1 MQVFLVLETCFL
13 LKLHFKQI
21 LKHKKNT
28 VKFTRERKRWRDSM
42 VTLNLVLTDIESYRQ
57 KYIFIFRNMVS
68 MSWYGHYELSLD
80 RFFVIDSDNSK
91 VVKHFELPVLSTK
104 NHDHWLAEMSG
115 SSIYVCAWSTYNDM
129 IILDFCRAF
138 EKVPY
143 KRV

>member
-1 MQVFLVLETCFL
+1 MQVFLVLETYFL

-28 VKFTRERKRWRDSM
+28 VKFTRERRAWQYDH
-42 VTLNLVLTDIESYRQ
+42 
-57 KYIFIFRNMVS
+57 F
-68 MSWYGHYELSLD
+68 ELSLD
-80 RFFVIDSDNSK
+80 RYWKLLSASEIWSIWVNMVTMSLVLTNFFVIDFDNSY

-115 SSIYVCAWSTYNDM
+115 SSIYVCAWSTCNDM

-138 EKVPY
+138 EKCPP
-143 KRV
+143 

>member
-28 VKFTRERKRWRDSM
+28 VKFTRERRAW
-42 VTLNLVLTDIESYRQ
+42 Q
-57 KYIFIFRNMVS
+57 
-68 MSWYGHYELSLD
+68 YGHFELSLD
-80 RFFVIDSDNSK
+80 RYWKLLSASEIWSIWVNMVTMS
-91 VVKHFELPVLSTK
+91 LVLVFCHRFRQLIRCETFWATTK

-115 SSIYVCAWSTYNDM
+115 SSIWVYTWSTCNDM

-138 EKVPY
+138 EKVPF